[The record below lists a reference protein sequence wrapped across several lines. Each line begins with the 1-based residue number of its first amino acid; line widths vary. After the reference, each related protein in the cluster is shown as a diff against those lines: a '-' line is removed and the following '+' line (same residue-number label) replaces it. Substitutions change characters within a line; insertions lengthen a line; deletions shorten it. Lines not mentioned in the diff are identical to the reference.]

1 LGVRRPGVAP
11 AWPELQTSFASEIP
25 IAGGDLMKQG
35 TSAFVAAAIFLG
47 GASVVVAQPLPPVEG
62 PRVIY
67 GSQAHYG
74 AGPPPLHAP
83 QDGALPSYEVAAILR
98 SAGFLPLGG
107 PIRRGG
113 FYVVGAVHPASGD
126 DGRVVLDA
134 SSGRI
139 VRFVPAADVTHASR
153 GDDMVLVYQGPTF
166 PPGDGAR
173 PVPPP
178 PPAMAARP
186 VAPPLSSMR
195 GIPRPPRSVPNVA
208 SRTPSSGPLTPKPRP
223 QAAPIKPDTAQ
234 APPVPAPVE
243 TKPAAAS
250 PPLVPKPQLGRM
262 PAVQPTKPLPP
273 VQTME

>member
-1 LGVRRPGVAP
+1 
-11 AWPELQTSFASEIP
+11 
-25 IAGGDLMKQG
+25 MKRG
-35 TSAFVAAAIFLG
+35 TSALVVTAIFFG
-47 GASVVVAQPLPPVEG
+47 CAGAVVAQPLPPVEG

-74 AGPPPLHAP
+74 GRGGPPPLHAP
-83 QDGALPSYEVAAILR
+83 FDGAMPSYEVAAILR

-113 FYVVGAVHPASGD
+113 FYVVSAVHPRGD
-126 DGRVVLDA
+126 DGRVVIDA
-134 SSGRI
+134 YSGRI
-139 VRFVPAADVTHASR
+139 VRFMPAADVTRTSR
-153 GDDMVLVYQGPTF
+153 RDEMVLVYQGPTF
-166 PPGDGAR
+166 PPGDGPG

-195 GIPRPPRSVPNVA
+195 GIPRPPRSVPSVA
-208 SRTPSSGPLTPKPRP
+208 SRSPSSGPVTPKPRP
-223 QAAPIKPDTAQ
+223 QAAPVKPDTAQ
-234 APPVPAPVE
+234 APPVPAPVD

-250 PPLVPKPQLGRM
+250 PPLVPKPQVEKA